1 MKKRVEV
8 SSVDSRVF
16 VKEILVLGKQGAT
29 LPDDAGVFKGLML
42 RTQVEVDDNVLV
54 KENKNVRVLPTDK
67 GRIKDNVK
75 TEVKKAAGRKPAAK
89 KEELKEEVDNP
100 VATESSTE

>member
-16 VKEILVLGKQGAT
+16 VKEILALGKQGAI

-42 RTQVEVDDNVLV
+42 RTQVEVDDNILV
-54 KENKNVRVLPTDK
+54 KESQNVRVLPTDK

-75 TEVKKAAGRKPAAK
+75 AEVKKQAGRKPSAK
-89 KEELKEEVDNP
+89 KDELKEDVVTPSE
-100 VATESSTE
+100 EEIKE

>member
-16 VKEILVLGKQGAT
+16 VKEILALGKQGAI

-42 RTQVEVDDNVLV
+42 RTQVEVDDNILV
-54 KENKNVRVLPTDK
+54 KESQNVRVLPADK

-75 TEVKKAAGRKPAAK
+75 AEVKKQAGRKPAAK
-89 KEELKEEVDNP
+89 KEELKEEVDNS
-100 VATESSTE
+100 VAKESSTE